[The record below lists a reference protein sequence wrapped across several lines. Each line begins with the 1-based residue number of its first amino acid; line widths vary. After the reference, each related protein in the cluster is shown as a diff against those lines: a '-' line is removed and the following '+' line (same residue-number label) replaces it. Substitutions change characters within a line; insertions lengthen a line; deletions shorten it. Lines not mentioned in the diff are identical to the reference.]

1 MTAKDATATAAK
13 KKNITIN
20 TMIIIVT
27 LDKPDESDSTEL
39 IGSSSWMIEVIDIS
53 VVGGV
58 VVIVSVIDE
67 VVEVVEVVV
76 SVVIALVVVSVFVS
90 P

>member
-39 IGSSSWMIEVIDIS
+39 
-53 VVGGV
+53 
-58 VVIVSVIDE
+58 
-67 VVEVVEVVV
+67 VE
-76 SVVIALVVVSVFVS
+76 
-90 P
+90 